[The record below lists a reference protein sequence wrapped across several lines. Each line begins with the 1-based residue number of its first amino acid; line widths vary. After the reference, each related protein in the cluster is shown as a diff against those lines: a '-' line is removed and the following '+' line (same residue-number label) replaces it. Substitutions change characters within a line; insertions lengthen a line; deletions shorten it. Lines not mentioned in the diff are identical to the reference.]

1 MKRLRIVILS
11 LAMLAWAQAAQAGKV
26 GSTLSNYT
34 LGGAGV
40 GALLGTAA
48 ATIPYLSSN
57 NAYDFYTGAG
67 AGILAG
73 AGLGFIFG
81 IIDLATAAPEERIA
95 PEARKEGLFLAWQGE
110 RSYLIYCARF

>member
-1 MKRLRIVILS
+1 MKLLRLLVIIFAFLV
-11 LAMLAWAQAAQAGKV
+11 AVPRVHAGKI
-26 GSTLSNYT
+26 GSTLSNYA

-40 GALLGTAA
+40 GALIGTAS

-57 NAYDFYTGAG
+57 NTWDFYTGAG

-81 IIDLATAAPEERIA
+81 MIDLATEAPEERVA
-95 PEARKEGLFLAWQGE
+95 PQARQDGLFLAWQGE